1 MSLAK
6 THQIRDAVEI
16 VVGPDD
22 DKVRQLMGRCS
33 VMASASEYEGFG
45 VAAVEAMS
53 AGLFPLVSDI
63 PAFRRLVT
71 RVDAGMLVDF
81 SDVEA
86 AADEFIG
93 KWREIE
99 SDYLRYRRN
108 LSTPPRSSI
117 GSRFLKNTWNYM
129 SMFVVQRRGPFWV
142 CRFLSVRL

>member
-1 MSLAK
+1 
-6 THQIRDAVEI
+6 
-16 VVGPDD
+16 
-22 DKVRQLMGRCS
+22 
-33 VMASASEYEGFG
+33 
-45 VAAVEAMS
+45 MS

-99 SDYLRYRRN
+99 SDYLRHRRK
-108 LSTPPRSSI
+108 SI
-117 GSRFLKNTWNYM
+117 DAASEFGWQQVSKNTWNYM

-142 CRFLSVRL
+142 CRYLSALL